1 MNFMTK
7 KQILKG
13 LSKRLIDLE
22 NSYEVFSKDK
32 ELQSISKEY
41 EIRID
46 EVESLIY
53 WIEGKTGN

>member
-1 MNFMTK
+1 MTK